1 MKIVVCDDDPGVRAA
16 VTLLAEEHGHRV
28 IAETDNA
35 LDAAGLVRR
44 FEADALILDLALQ
57 FGRGQDALD
66 RLVEVGE
73 RRCHVIVFTA
83 FADAELA
90 GYTDVP
96 VIKKPDFDALSGAL
110 AALAARPAGAD
121 DERRRPLSTMVAPR
135 PSSDFEDQPPDFFA
149 ALDVATTG
157 DSLLALTVPPVVGR
171 EIDQEALDAL
181 AGAVSRVIR
190 VQDRL
195 LRQPRWL
202 VVLLVGGTAT
212 TPASVAVRVKRALE
226 RPLNVHTSSAVL
238 AEGDAPAEVFL
249 TVTRQLRL
257 ADGQTAQPASL
268 QA

>member
-44 FEADALILDLALQ
+44 FEADALILDLSLQ

-66 RLVEVGE
+66 RLVDMGE
-73 RRCHVIVFTA
+73 RRCHVIVFSA
-83 FADAELA
+83 FADDELA
-90 GYTDVP
+90 GYADVP
-96 VIKKPDFDALSGAL
+96 VIKKPDFDALSDALDAL
-110 AALAARPAGAD
+110 ANRATGAD
-121 DERRRPLSTMVAPR
+121 GERRRPLSTLVTPR

-149 ALDVATTG
+149 ALDKATTG
-157 DSLLALTVPPVVGR
+157 DSLLALTIPPAAGG
-171 EIDQEALDAL
+171 ELDQEALDML

-226 RPLNVHTSSAVL
+226 HPLNVHTSSAVL
-238 AEGDAPAEVFL
+238 AETDAPAEVFL
-249 TVTRQLRL
+249 AVTRQLRL
-257 ADGQTAQPASL
+257 GGGQAAPTASL